1 MSVSSMT
8 GFAHQQVQTVAGT
21 LSVEIRA
28 VNSRFLE
35 LGLRMPEELRQFE
48 GELRAYLTKRIP
60 RGKVELRMSLTS
72 ENGAARQ
79 INPEA
84 LKELMQLQAQVI
96 EAYPQ
101 AKPLTVSNIL
111 QFDGIVATQDVDAD
125 VFKREVFATVEA
137 TVLAFE
143 AMRVREG
150 EALSSV
156 LRGYCDQIDAIVQDI
171 AQKLPDI
178 LQNIKDKLTQ
188 RLEEALSQT
197 LSEHSTLTRE
207 EVADRIRQEVTMYAL
222 KMDVDEEI
230 NRLFTHTK
238 EVRRVLSNGGP
249 VGRKLDFMMQEMN
262 RESNTLGSKAAAIEM
277 TNASMALKLVIEQ
290 MREQIQNLQ

>member
-48 GELRAYLTKRIP
+48 GDLRAYLTKRIP
-60 RGKVELRMSLTS
+60 RGKVELRMSLSS
-72 ENGAARQ
+72 EGRAGRE
-79 INPEA
+79 INPQA
-84 LKELMQLQAQVI
+84 LKELLQLQSQIVA
-96 EAYPQ
+96 AYPQ

-125 VFKREVFATVEA
+125 VFKAEVMAAVEA
-137 TVLAFE
+137 TVVAFE

-150 EALSSV
+150 EALSVV
-156 LRGYCDQIDAIVQDI
+156 LRGYCDQIDAITQDI
-171 AQKLPDI
+171 ADKLPDI